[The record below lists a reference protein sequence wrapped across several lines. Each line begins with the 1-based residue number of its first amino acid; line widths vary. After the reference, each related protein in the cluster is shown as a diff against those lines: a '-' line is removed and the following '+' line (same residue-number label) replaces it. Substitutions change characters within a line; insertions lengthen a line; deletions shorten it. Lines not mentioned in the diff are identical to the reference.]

1 LRSVA
6 ATGPRT
12 SSLLNVN
19 VTAQQIAVG
28 CVTGERMTSMHNPI
42 ADLVAFLFGASPDY
56 NPLGLSRYIYV
67 IFYIALLAGS
77 AFIAWKNWQLDPTQR
92 KSGNIWIWLMRVL
105 AAGMWYQGTF
115 WKLPRPVSQ
124 AFTFWTGALVKFGS
138 FGIHE
143 SLVRA
148 IFVPHI
154 NLLQPVVYLTEIF
167 FTVALTLGV
176 FVRLAGLIAVVFT
189 AQLWLGLYNDP
200 TEWPW
205 TYIAIIIA
213 HGMFVAAAAGRSLG
227 LDNLIRRNNIVTSRP
242 ALRQALE
249 LAS

>member
-1 LRSVA
+1 
-6 ATGPRT
+6 
-12 SSLLNVN
+12 
-19 VTAQQIAVG
+19 
-28 CVTGERMTSMHNPI
+28 MHNPFSDV
-42 ADLVAFLFGASPDY
+42 AAFLIGASPDY
-56 NPLGLSRYIYV
+56 NPLGVSRYLFV
-67 IFYIALLAGS
+67 IFYLGLLGCS
-77 AFIAWKNWQLDPTQR
+77 AYIAWRNWRVDPLQR
-92 KSGNIWIWLMRVL
+92 RQENVWIWVMRVL

-115 WKLPRPVSQ
+115 WKLPLPVSQ

-143 SLVRA
+143 RGVNA

-176 FVRLAGLIAVVFT
+176 FVRFAGLVAVVFT
-189 AQLWLGLYNDP
+189 AQLCLGLYNDP

-205 TYIAIIIA
+205 TYIGIIVA
-213 HGMFVAAAAGRSLG
+213 HGMFVVTAAGRSLG
-227 LDNLIRRNNIVTSRP
+227 LDNLIRRSGALTSRP
-242 ALRQALE
+242 TLRHALE